1 MKKNNKKQ
9 YVTKDM
15 LMSEIVERYP
25 ELIEVLTYD
34 YGLHC
39 VSCFAAEMETL
50 GQGALGHGM
59 SDEEV
64 DQMLE
69 TLNGVVADSKAG
81 ASKKS

>member
-1 MKKNNKKQ
+1 MKNNTQ
-9 YVTKDM
+9 TFVTKDM

-25 ELIEVLTYD
+25 ELVEVLTYD

-50 GQGALGHGM
+50 GQGAAGHGM

-64 DQMLE
+64 EVMLSS
-69 TLNGVVADSKAG
+69 LNKIVKDTKVEVESK
-81 ASKKS
+81 S